1 MIFICYSIIDRDL
14 FHFTLIRSV
23 KMGGQPLL
31 MMTVRAVLQKPPD
44 YFFSNREKFP
54 VVVNEEN
61 GVEDDSD
68 DTIFLTDDYRNLY
81 RSISLSQVLIL
92 VY

>member
-1 MIFICYSIIDRDL
+1 
-14 FHFTLIRSV
+14 
-23 KMGGQPLL
+23 MGGQPLL

-81 RSISLSQVLIL
+81 RSISLSQVSIL